1 MQTRKRKPPFYGRED
16 LLSRLSDFWKRPHA
30 SLLVCRGRR
39 RIGKSTL
46 ISRFALLDG
55 ARLLAFEG
63 LAPQPKMTNEDQL
76 AAFGRQLA
84 EQTHGEASTPPNWF
98 EAFRRLADAV
108 PDAGRV
114 VILLDEISWM
124 GKYDPNFP
132 GELKYAW
139 DKRFHDR
146 PDLVFVVCGSV
157 SSWIEENI
165 LSNAGFV
172 GRVSLDLIVPELPL
186 RECVKFWGA
195 ALGRVAPREML
206 DVLSVTGGV
215 PRYLEEVD
223 PALSADE
230 NIRRMCFLPNG
241 YLYRDFND
249 IFTTVFSAAS
259 PLKRAVLARL
269 AVGAQDGA
277 ELAESLGVARNGQFS
292 KMMKELELAGFV
304 AADSGI
310 NPESGRRSREVKYRL
325 KDNYTRFY
333 LKYVEPHAA
342 EIKNGRYEFASLE
355 NLPEWNAILGLQF
368 ENLVVNNFSALLPAL
383 HLDGVQVFSAAPF
396 RKARKN
402 AVRGLQVDLLVQT
415 RKAVVLVEVKR
426 QGEIGEEVEREM
438 AEKVR
443 RLRVPDGMSV
453 RTALVY
459 AGTLSKAVRGSG
471 YFDALVPAET
481 LLGLS
486 GGVRGRGRGKEEGR
500 PET

>member
-1 MQTRKRKPPFYGRED
+1 MQARKRQVPFYGRED
-16 LLSRLSDFWKRPHA
+16 ILSRLSEFWKRPHA

-46 ISRFALLDG
+46 ISRFAFLDA
-55 ARLLAFEG
+55 ARFFAFEG

-84 EQTHGEASTPPNWF
+84 EQTQGEASTPPNWF
-98 EAFRRLADAV
+98 EAFRRLAAAV
-108 PDAGRV
+108 PGDGRV

-146 PDLVFVVCGSV
+146 PDLVFVICGSV

-165 LSNAGFV
+165 LANAGFL
-172 GRVSLDLIVPELPL
+172 GRISLDLIVPELPL
-186 RECVKFWGA
+186 RDCVKFWGA
-195 ALGRVAPREML
+195 ARDRAASREIL

-230 NIRRMCFLPNG
+230 NIKRMCFLPNG
-241 YLYRDFND
+241 YLYKDFND
-249 IFTTVFSAAS
+249 IFTTVFSANS

-269 AVGAQDGA
+269 AVGAQGGA
-277 ELAESLGVARNGQFS
+277 ELADALGVARNGPFS
-292 KMMKELELAGFV
+292 KVMKELEMAGFV

-310 NPESGRRSREVKYRL
+310 NPESGRRSREIRYRL
-325 KDNYTRFY
+325 RDNYTRFY
-333 LKYVEPHAA
+333 LKYVEPHAS
-342 EIKNGRYEFASLE
+342 EIKDGRYEFVSLE

-368 ENLVVNNFSALLPAL
+368 ENLVVNNFKSLLPAL
-383 HLDGVQVFSAAPF
+383 HLEGVQIFSAAPF
-396 RKARKN
+396 RKAKKN
-402 AVRGLQVDLLVQT
+402 ADRGVQVDLLVQT
-415 RKAVVLVEVKR
+415 RKAVVLVEIKR
-426 QGEIGEEVEREM
+426 QREIGEEVEREM

-443 RLRVPDGMSV
+443 RMHVPAGMSV

-459 AGTLSKAVRGSG
+459 AGALSKGVRGGG
-471 YFDALVPAET
+471 YFDALIPAES
-481 LLGLS
+481 LLGVGEGH
-486 GGVRGRGRGKEEGR
+486 GGGGEVF
-500 PET
+500 

>member
-1 MQTRKRKPPFYGRED
+1 MQARKRQVPFYGREEI
-16 LLSRLSDFWKRPHA
+16 LSRLSEFWKRPHA

-46 ISRFALLDG
+46 ISRFAFLDG
-55 ARLLAFEG
+55 ARFLAFEG

-84 EQTHGEASTPPNWF
+84 EQTQGEASTPPNWF
-98 EAFRRLADAV
+98 EAFRRLAAAV
-108 PDAGRV
+108 PADGRV

-146 PDLVFVVCGSV
+146 PDLVFVICGSV

-165 LSNAGFV
+165 LANAGFL
-172 GRVSLDLIVPELPL
+172 GRISLDLIVPELPL
-186 RECVKFWGA
+186 RDCVKFWGTA
-195 ALGRVAPREML
+195 RERAAPREIL

-230 NIRRMCFLPNG
+230 NIKRMCFLPNG
-241 YLYRDFND
+241 YLYKDFND
-249 IFTTVFSAAS
+249 IFTTVFSANS
-259 PLKRAVLARL
+259 PLKRAILARL
-269 AVGAQDGA
+269 AVGTQGGA
-277 ELAESLGVARNGQFS
+277 ELAKALGVARNGPFS
-292 KMMKELELAGFV
+292 KVMKELEMAGFV

-310 NPESGRRSREVKYRL
+310 NPESGRRNREIRYRL
-325 KDNYTRFY
+325 RDNYTRFY
-333 LKYVEPHAA
+333 LKYVEPHAS
-342 EIKNGRYEFASLE
+342 EIKDGRYEFVSLE
-355 NLPEWNAILGLQF
+355 NLPEWNSILGLQF
-368 ENLVVNNFSALLPAL
+368 ENLVVNNFKSLLPAL
-383 HLDGVQVFSAAPF
+383 HLEGVQIFSAAPF
-396 RKARKN
+396 RKAKKN
-402 AVRGLQVDLLVQT
+402 VDRGVQVDLLVQT
-415 RKAVVLVEVKR
+415 RKAVVLVEIKR

-443 RLRVPDGMSV
+443 RLHVPAGMSV

-459 AGTLSKAVRGSG
+459 AGVLSK
-471 YFDALVPAET
+471 
-481 LLGLS
+481 
-486 GGVRGRGRGKEEGR
+486 GVRGGGYFGALIPAEALLGVGGGQ
-500 PET
+500 

>member
-1 MQTRKRKPPFYGRED
+1 MQVRKRKVPFYGRED
-16 LLSRLSDFWKRPHA
+16 ILSRLSEFWKRPHA

-46 ISRFALLDG
+46 ISRFAFLDG
-55 ARLLAFEG
+55 ARFLSFEG

-84 EQTHGEASTPPNWF
+84 EQTQGEASTPPNWF
-98 EAFRRLADAV
+98 EAFRRLAAAV
-108 PDAGRV
+108 PAVARGGARV

-139 DKRFHDR
+139 DKRFHDM
-146 PDLVFVVCGSV
+146 PDLVFVICGSV

-165 LSNAGFV
+165 LANAGFL
-172 GRVSLDLIVPELPL
+172 GRISLDLIVPELPL
-186 RECVKFWGA
+186 RDCVNFWGTA
-195 ALGRVAPREML
+195 RERVAPQEIL

-230 NIRRMCFLPNG
+230 NIKRMCFHPNG
-241 YLYRDFND
+241 YLYKDFND
-249 IFTTVFSAAS
+249 IFTTVFSATS

-269 AVGAQDGA
+269 TVGAQGGA
-277 ELAESLGVARNGQFS
+277 ELAEALGVARNGPFS
-292 KMMKELELAGFV
+292 KVMKELEMAGFV

-310 NPESGRRSREVKYRL
+310 NPESGRRSREIRYRL
-325 KDNYTRFY
+325 RDNYTRFY
-333 LKYVEPHAA
+333 LKYVEPHAS
-342 EIKNGRYEFASLE
+342 EIKDGRYEFASLE

-368 ENLVVNNFSALLPAL
+368 ENLVVNNFRSLLPAL
-383 HLDGVQVFSAAPF
+383 HLEGVQIFSAAPF
-396 RKARKN
+396 RKVRKS
-402 AVRGLQVDLLVQT
+402 ADRGVQVDLLVQT
-415 RKAVVLVEVKR
+415 RKAVVLVEIKR
-426 QGEIGEEVEREM
+426 QREIGEEVEREM

-443 RLRVPDGMSV
+443 RLHVPAGMSV

-459 AGTLSKAVRGSG
+459 AGALSKGVRGDG
-471 YFDALVPAET
+471 YFDALIPAEA
-481 LLGLS
+481 LLGM
-486 GGVRGRGRGKEEGR
+486 
-500 PET
+500 T

>member
-1 MQTRKRKPPFYGRED
+1 MQARTRQVPFYGRED
-16 LLSRLSDFWKRPHA
+16 ILSRLSEFWKRPHA

-46 ISRFALLDG
+46 ISRFAFQDG
-55 ARLLAFEG
+55 ARFLAFEG

-84 EQTHGEASTPPNWF
+84 EQTQGEASTPPNWF
-98 EAFRRLADAV
+98 EAFRRLAAAV
-108 PDAGRV
+108 PAVAHGGTRV

-139 DKRFHDR
+139 DKRFHDM
-146 PDLVFVVCGSV
+146 PDLVFVICGSV

-165 LSNAGFV
+165 LTNAGFL
-172 GRVSLDLIVPELPL
+172 GRISLDLIVPELPL
-186 RECVKFWGA
+186 RDCVNFWGTVRERA
-195 ALGRVAPREML
+195 APREIL

-223 PALSADE
+223 PSLSADE
-230 NIRRMCFLPNG
+230 NIKRMCFHPNG
-241 YLYRDFND
+241 YLYKDFND
-249 IFTTVFSAAS
+249 IFTTVFSVNS

-269 AVGAQDGA
+269 AVGAQGGA
-277 ELAESLGVARNGQFS
+277 ELAEALGVARNGPFS
-292 KMMKELELAGFV
+292 KVMKELEMAGFV

-310 NPESGRRSREVKYRL
+310 NPESGRRSREIRYRL
-325 KDNYTRFY
+325 RDNYTRFY

-342 EIKNGRYEFASLE
+342 EIRDGRYEFVSLE
-355 NLPEWNAILGLQF
+355 NLPEWNAVLGLQF
-368 ENLVVNNFSALLPAL
+368 ENLVVNNFRSLLPAL
-383 HLDGVQVFSAAPF
+383 HLEGVQVFSAAPF

-402 AVRGLQVDLLVQT
+402 ADRGVQVDLLVQT
-415 RKAVVLVEVKR
+415 RKAVVLVEIKR
-426 QGEIGEEVEREM
+426 QREIGEEVEREM

-443 RLRVPDGMSV
+443 RLHVPAGMSV

-459 AGTLSKAVRGSG
+459 AGALSKGVRGGG
-471 YFDALVPAET
+471 YFDALIPAEA
-481 LLGLS
+481 LLGM
-486 GGVRGRGRGKEEGR
+486 
-500 PET
+500 T

>member
-1 MQTRKRKPPFYGRED
+1 MQVRKRKVPFYGRED
-16 LLSRLSDFWKRPHA
+16 ILSRLSEFWKRPHA

-46 ISRFALLDG
+46 ISRFAFLDG
-55 ARLLAFEG
+55 ARFLSFEG

-84 EQTHGEASTPPNWF
+84 EQTQGEASTPPNWF
-98 EAFRRLADAV
+98 EAFRRLAAAIPAV
-108 PDAGRV
+108 ARGGARV

-139 DKRFHDR
+139 DKRFHDM
-146 PDLVFVVCGSV
+146 PDLVFVICGSV

-165 LSNAGFV
+165 LANAGFL
-172 GRVSLDLIVPELPL
+172 GRISLDLIVPELPL
-186 RECVKFWGA
+186 RDCVNFWGTA
-195 ALGRVAPREML
+195 RERVAPQEIL

-230 NIRRMCFLPNG
+230 NIKRMCFHPNG
-241 YLYRDFND
+241 YLYKDFND
-249 IFTTVFSAAS
+249 IFTTVFSANS

-269 AVGAQDGA
+269 AVGAQGGA
-277 ELAESLGVARNGQFS
+277 ELAEALGVARNGPFS
-292 KMMKELELAGFV
+292 KVMKELEMAGFV

-310 NPESGRRSREVKYRL
+310 NPESGRRSREIRYRL
-325 KDNYTRFY
+325 RDNYTRFY
-333 LKYVEPHAA
+333 LKYVEPHAS
-342 EIKNGRYEFASLE
+342 EIKDGRYEFASLE

-368 ENLVVNNFSALLPAL
+368 ENLVVNNFRSLLPAL
-383 HLDGVQVFSAAPF
+383 HLEGVQIFSAAPF
-396 RKARKN
+396 RKARKS
-402 AVRGLQVDLLVQT
+402 ADRGVQVDLLVQT
-415 RKAVVLVEVKR
+415 RKAVVLVEIKR
-426 QGEIGEEVEREM
+426 QREIGEEVEREM

-443 RLRVPDGMSV
+443 RLHVPAGMSV

-459 AGTLSKAVRGSG
+459 AGALSKGVRGDG
-471 YFDALVPAET
+471 YFDALIPAEA
-481 LLGLS
+481 LLGL
-486 GGVRGRGRGKEEGR
+486 
-500 PET
+500 T

>member
-1 MQTRKRKPPFYGRED
+1 MQVRKRKVPFYGRED
-16 LLSRLSDFWKRPHA
+16 ILSRLSEFWKRPHA

-46 ISRFALLDG
+46 ISRFAFLDG
-55 ARLLAFEG
+55 ARFLSFEG

-84 EQTHGEASTPPNWF
+84 EQTQGEASTPPNWF
-98 EAFRRLADAV
+98 EAFRRLAAAV
-108 PDAGRV
+108 PAVARGGARV

-139 DKRFHDR
+139 DKRFHDM
-146 PDLVFVVCGSV
+146 PDLVFVICGSV

-165 LSNAGFV
+165 LANAGFL
-172 GRVSLDLIVPELPL
+172 GRISLDLIVPELPL
-186 RECVKFWGA
+186 RDCVNFWGTVRE
-195 ALGRVAPREML
+195 RVAPQEIL

-230 NIRRMCFLPNG
+230 NIKRMCFHPNG
-241 YLYRDFND
+241 YLYKDFND
-249 IFTTVFSAAS
+249 IFTTVFSATS

-269 AVGAQDGA
+269 TVGAQGGA
-277 ELAESLGVARNGQFS
+277 ELAEALGVARNGPFS
-292 KMMKELELAGFV
+292 KVMKELEMAGFV

-310 NPESGRRSREVKYRL
+310 NPESGRRSREIRYRL
-325 KDNYTRFY
+325 RDNYTRFY
-333 LKYVEPHAA
+333 LKYVEPHAS
-342 EIKNGRYEFASLE
+342 EIKDGRYEFASLE

-368 ENLVVNNFSALLPAL
+368 ENLVVNNFRSLLPAL
-383 HLDGVQVFSAAPF
+383 HLEGVQIFSAAPF
-396 RKARKN
+396 RKVRKS
-402 AVRGLQVDLLVQT
+402 ADRGVQVDLLVQT
-415 RKAVVLVEVKR
+415 RKAVVLVEIKR
-426 QGEIGEEVEREM
+426 QREIGEEVEREM

-443 RLRVPDGMSV
+443 RLHVPAGMSV

-459 AGTLSKAVRGSG
+459 AGALSKGVRGDG
-471 YFDALVPAET
+471 YFDALIPAEA
-481 LLGLS
+481 LLGM
-486 GGVRGRGRGKEEGR
+486 
-500 PET
+500 T

>member
-1 MQTRKRKPPFYGRED
+1 MQVRKRKVPFYGRED
-16 LLSRLSDFWKRPHA
+16 ILSRLSEFWKRQHA

-46 ISRFALLDG
+46 ISRFAFLDG
-55 ARLLAFEG
+55 ARFLSFEG

-84 EQTHGEASTPPNWF
+84 EQTQGEASTPPNWF
-98 EAFRRLADAV
+98 EAFRRLAAAV
-108 PDAGRV
+108 PAVARGGARV

-139 DKRFHDR
+139 DKRFHDM
-146 PDLVFVVCGSV
+146 PDLVFVICGSV

-165 LSNAGFV
+165 LANAGFL
-172 GRVSLDLIVPELPL
+172 GRISLDLIVPELPL
-186 RECVKFWGA
+186 RDCVNFWGTA
-195 ALGRVAPREML
+195 RERVAPQEIL

-230 NIRRMCFLPNG
+230 NIKRMCFHPNG
-241 YLYRDFND
+241 YLYKDFND
-249 IFTTVFSAAS
+249 IFTTVFSATS

-269 AVGAQDGA
+269 AVGAQGGA
-277 ELAESLGVARNGQFS
+277 ELAEALGVARNGPFS
-292 KMMKELELAGFV
+292 KVMKELEMAGFV

-310 NPESGRRSREVKYRL
+310 NPESGRRSREIRYRL
-325 KDNYTRFY
+325 RDNYTRFY
-333 LKYVEPHAA
+333 LKYVEPHAS
-342 EIKNGRYEFASLE
+342 EIKDGRYEFASLE

-368 ENLVVNNFSALLPAL
+368 ENLVVNNFRSLLPAL
-383 HLDGVQVFSAAPF
+383 HLEGVQIFSAAPF
-396 RKARKN
+396 RKARKS
-402 AVRGLQVDLLVQT
+402 ADRGVQVDLLVQT
-415 RKAVVLVEVKR
+415 RKAVVLVEIKR
-426 QGEIGEEVEREM
+426 QREIGEEVEREM

-443 RLRVPDGMSV
+443 RLHVPAGMSV

-459 AGTLSKAVRGSG
+459 AGALSKGVRGDG
-471 YFDALVPAET
+471 YFDALIPAEV
-481 LLGLS
+481 LLGM
-486 GGVRGRGRGKEEGR
+486 
-500 PET
+500 T

>member
-1 MQTRKRKPPFYGRED
+1 MQVRKRKVPFYGRED
-16 LLSRLSDFWKRPHA
+16 ILSRLSEFWKRPHA

-46 ISRFALLDG
+46 ISRFAFLDG
-55 ARLLAFEG
+55 ARFLSFEG

-84 EQTHGEASTPPNWF
+84 EQTQGEASTPPNWF
-98 EAFRRLADAV
+98 EAFRRLAAAIPAV
-108 PDAGRV
+108 ARGGNRV

-139 DKRFHDR
+139 DKRFHDM
-146 PDLVFVVCGSV
+146 PDLVFVICGSV

-165 LSNAGFV
+165 LANAGFL
-172 GRVSLDLIVPELPL
+172 GRISLDLIVPELPL
-186 RECVKFWGA
+186 RDCVNFWGTA
-195 ALGRVAPREML
+195 RERVAPQEIL

-230 NIRRMCFLPNG
+230 NIKRMCFHPNG
-241 YLYRDFND
+241 YLYKDFND
-249 IFTTVFSAAS
+249 IFTTVFSANS

-269 AVGAQDGA
+269 SVGAQGGA
-277 ELAESLGVARNGQFS
+277 ELAEALGVARNGPFS
-292 KMMKELELAGFV
+292 KVMKELEMAGFV

-310 NPESGRRSREVKYRL
+310 NPESGRRSREIRYRL
-325 KDNYTRFY
+325 RDNYTRFY
-333 LKYVEPHAA
+333 LKYVEPHAS
-342 EIKNGRYEFASLE
+342 EIKDGRYEFASLE

-368 ENLVVNNFSALLPAL
+368 ENLVVNNFRSLLPAL
-383 HLDGVQVFSAAPF
+383 HLEGVQIFSAAPF
-396 RKARKN
+396 RKARKS
-402 AVRGLQVDLLVQT
+402 ADRGVQVDLLVQT
-415 RKAVVLVEVKR
+415 RKAVVLVEIKR
-426 QGEIGEEVEREM
+426 QREIGEEVEREM

-443 RLRVPDGMSV
+443 RLHVPVGMSV

-459 AGTLSKAVRGSG
+459 AGALSKGVRGDG
-471 YFDALVPAET
+471 YFDALIPAEM
-481 LLGLS
+481 LLGM
-486 GGVRGRGRGKEEGR
+486 
-500 PET
+500 T

>member
-1 MQTRKRKPPFYGRED
+1 MQVRKRKVPFYGRED
-16 LLSRLSDFWKRPHA
+16 ILSRLSEFWKRPHA

-46 ISRFALLDG
+46 ISRFAFLDG
-55 ARLLAFEG
+55 ARFLSFEG

-84 EQTHGEASTPPNWF
+84 EQTQGEASTPPNWF
-98 EAFRRLADAV
+98 EAFRRLAAAV
-108 PDAGRV
+108 PAVARGGARV

-139 DKRFHDR
+139 DKRFHDM
-146 PDLVFVVCGSV
+146 PDLVFVICGSV

-165 LSNAGFV
+165 LANAGFL
-172 GRVSLDLIVPELPL
+172 GRISLDLIVPELPL
-186 RECVKFWGA
+186 RDCVNFWGTA
-195 ALGRVAPREML
+195 RERVAPQEIL

-230 NIRRMCFLPNG
+230 NIKRMCFHPNG
-241 YLYRDFND
+241 YLYKDFND
-249 IFTTVFSAAS
+249 IFTTVFSATS

-269 AVGAQDGA
+269 TVGAQGGA
-277 ELAESLGVARNGQFS
+277 ELAEALGVARNGPFS
-292 KMMKELELAGFV
+292 KVMKELEMAGFV

-310 NPESGRRSREVKYRL
+310 NPESGRRSREIRYRL
-325 KDNYTRFY
+325 RDNYTRFY
-333 LKYVEPHAA
+333 LKYVEPHAS
-342 EIKNGRYEFASLE
+342 EIKDGRYEFASLE

-368 ENLVVNNFSALLPAL
+368 ENLVVNNFRSLLPAL
-383 HLDGVQVFSAAPF
+383 HLEGVQIFSAAPF
-396 RKARKN
+396 RKARKS
-402 AVRGLQVDLLVQT
+402 ADRGVQVDLLVQT
-415 RKAVVLVEVKR
+415 RKAVVLVEIKR
-426 QGEIGEEVEREM
+426 QREIGEEVEREM

-443 RLRVPDGMSV
+443 RLHVPAGMSV

-459 AGTLSKAVRGSG
+459 AGALSKGVRGDG
-471 YFDALVPAET
+471 YFDALIPAEA
-481 LLGLS
+481 LLGM
-486 GGVRGRGRGKEEGR
+486 
-500 PET
+500 T

>member
-1 MQTRKRKPPFYGRED
+1 MQVRKRKVPFYGRED
-16 LLSRLSDFWKRPHA
+16 ILSRLSEFWKRPHA

-46 ISRFALLDG
+46 ISRFAFLDG
-55 ARLLAFEG
+55 ARFLSFEG

-84 EQTHGEASTPPNWF
+84 EQTQGEASTPPNWF
-98 EAFRRLADAV
+98 EAFRRLAAAV
-108 PDAGRV
+108 PTVARGGARV

-139 DKRFHDR
+139 DKRFHDM
-146 PDLVFVVCGSV
+146 PDLVFVICGSV

-165 LSNAGFV
+165 LANAGFL
-172 GRVSLDLIVPELPL
+172 GRISLDLIVPELPL
-186 RECVKFWGA
+186 RDCVNFWGTA
-195 ALGRVAPREML
+195 RERVAPQEIL

-230 NIRRMCFLPNG
+230 NIKRMCFHPNG
-241 YLYRDFND
+241 YLYKDFND
-249 IFTTVFSAAS
+249 IFTTVFSATS

-269 AVGAQDGA
+269 TVGAQGGA
-277 ELAESLGVARNGQFS
+277 ELAEALGVARNGPFS
-292 KMMKELELAGFV
+292 KVMKELEMAGFV

-310 NPESGRRSREVKYRL
+310 NPESGRRSREIRYRL
-325 KDNYTRFY
+325 RDNYTRFY
-333 LKYVEPHAA
+333 LKYVEPHAS
-342 EIKNGRYEFASLE
+342 EIKDGRYEFASLE

-368 ENLVVNNFSALLPAL
+368 ENLVVNNFRSLLPAL
-383 HLDGVQVFSAAPF
+383 HLEGVQIFSAAPF
-396 RKARKN
+396 RKVRKS
-402 AVRGLQVDLLVQT
+402 ADRGVQVDLLVQT
-415 RKAVVLVEVKR
+415 RKAVILVEIKR
-426 QGEIGEEVEREM
+426 QREIGEEVEREM

-443 RLRVPDGMSV
+443 RLHVPAGMSV

-459 AGTLSKAVRGSG
+459 AGALSKGVRGDG
-471 YFDALVPAET
+471 YFDALIPAEV
-481 LLGLS
+481 LLGL
-486 GGVRGRGRGKEEGR
+486 
-500 PET
+500 T

>member
-1 MQTRKRKPPFYGRED
+1 MQVRKRKVPFYGRED
-16 LLSRLSDFWKRPHA
+16 ILSRLSEFWKRPHA

-46 ISRFALLDG
+46 ISRFAFLDG
-55 ARLLAFEG
+55 ARFLSFEG

-84 EQTHGEASTPPNWF
+84 EQTQGEASTPPNWF
-98 EAFRRLADAV
+98 EAFRRLAAAV
-108 PDAGRV
+108 PAVARGGARV

-139 DKRFHDR
+139 DKRFHDM
-146 PDLVFVVCGSV
+146 PDLVFVICGSV

-165 LSNAGFV
+165 LANAGFL
-172 GRVSLDLIVPELPL
+172 GRISLDLIVPELPL
-186 RECVKFWGA
+186 RDCVNFWGTA
-195 ALGRVAPREML
+195 RERVAPREIL

-230 NIRRMCFLPNG
+230 NIKRMCFHPNG
-241 YLYRDFND
+241 YLYKDFND
-249 IFTTVFSAAS
+249 IFTTVFSATS

-269 AVGAQDGA
+269 TVGAQGGA
-277 ELAESLGVARNGQFS
+277 ELAEALGVARNGPFS
-292 KMMKELELAGFV
+292 KVMKELEMAGFV

-310 NPESGRRSREVKYRL
+310 NPESGRRSREIRYRL
-325 KDNYTRFY
+325 RDNYTRFY
-333 LKYVEPHAA
+333 LKYVEPHAS
-342 EIKNGRYEFASLE
+342 EIKDGRYEFASLE

-368 ENLVVNNFSALLPAL
+368 ENLVVNNFRSLLPAL
-383 HLDGVQVFSAAPF
+383 HLEGVQIFSAAPF
-396 RKARKN
+396 RKARKS
-402 AVRGLQVDLLVQT
+402 ADRGVQVDLLVQT
-415 RKAVVLVEVKR
+415 RKAVVLVEIKR
-426 QGEIGEEVEREM
+426 QREIGEEVEREM

-443 RLRVPDGMSV
+443 RLHVPAGMSV

-459 AGTLSKAVRGSG
+459 AGALSKGVRGDG
-471 YFDALVPAET
+471 YFDALIPAEV
-481 LLGLS
+481 LLGM
-486 GGVRGRGRGKEEGR
+486 
-500 PET
+500 T

>member
-1 MQTRKRKPPFYGRED
+1 MQVRKRKVPFYGRED
-16 LLSRLSDFWKRPHA
+16 ILSRLSEFWKRPHA

-46 ISRFALLDG
+46 ISRFAFLDG
-55 ARLLAFEG
+55 ARFLSFEG

-84 EQTHGEASTPPNWF
+84 EQTQGEASTPPNWF
-98 EAFRRLADAV
+98 EAFRRLAAAV
-108 PDAGRV
+108 PAVARGGARV

-139 DKRFHDR
+139 DKRFHDM
-146 PDLVFVVCGSV
+146 PDLVFVICGSV

-165 LSNAGFV
+165 LANAGFL
-172 GRVSLDLIVPELPL
+172 GRISLDLIVPELPL
-186 RECVKFWGA
+186 RDCVNFWGTA
-195 ALGRVAPREML
+195 RERVAPREIL

-230 NIRRMCFLPNG
+230 NIKRMCFHPNG
-241 YLYRDFND
+241 YLYKDFND
-249 IFTTVFSAAS
+249 IFTTVFSATS

-269 AVGAQDGA
+269 TVGAQGGA
-277 ELAESLGVARNGQFS
+277 ELAEALGVARNGPFS
-292 KMMKELELAGFV
+292 KVMKELEMAGFV

-310 NPESGRRSREVKYRL
+310 NPESGRRSREIRYRL
-325 KDNYTRFY
+325 RDNYTRFY
-333 LKYVEPHAA
+333 LKYVEPHAS
-342 EIKNGRYEFASLE
+342 EIKDGRYEFASLE

-368 ENLVVNNFSALLPAL
+368 ENLVVNNFRSLLPAL
-383 HLDGVQVFSAAPF
+383 HLEGVQIFSAAPF
-396 RKARKN
+396 RKARKS
-402 AVRGLQVDLLVQT
+402 ADRGVQVDLLVQT
-415 RKAVVLVEVKR
+415 RKAVVLVEIKR
-426 QGEIGEEVEREM
+426 QREIGEEVEREM

-443 RLRVPDGMSV
+443 RLHVPAGMSV

-459 AGTLSKAVRGSG
+459 AGALSKGVRGDG
-471 YFDALVPAET
+471 YFDALIPAEA
-481 LLGLS
+481 LLGM
-486 GGVRGRGRGKEEGR
+486 
-500 PET
+500 T

>member
-1 MQTRKRKPPFYGRED
+1 MQVRKRKVPFYGRED
-16 LLSRLSDFWKRPHA
+16 ILSRLSEFWKRPHA

-46 ISRFALLDG
+46 ISRFAFLDG
-55 ARLLAFEG
+55 ARFLSFEG

-84 EQTHGEASTPPNWF
+84 EQTQGEASTPPNWF
-98 EAFRRLADAV
+98 EAFRRLAAAV
-108 PDAGRV
+108 PAVARGGARV

-139 DKRFHDR
+139 DKRFHDM
-146 PDLVFVVCGSV
+146 PDLVFVICGSV

-165 LSNAGFV
+165 LANAGFL
-172 GRVSLDLIVPELPL
+172 GRISLDLIVPELPL
-186 RECVKFWGA
+186 RDCVNFWGTA
-195 ALGRVAPREML
+195 RERVAPQEIL

-230 NIRRMCFLPNG
+230 NIKRMCFHPNG
-241 YLYRDFND
+241 YLYKDFND
-249 IFTTVFSAAS
+249 IFTTVFSATS

-269 AVGAQDGA
+269 TVGAQGGA
-277 ELAESLGVARNGQFS
+277 ELAEALGVARNGPFS
-292 KMMKELELAGFV
+292 KVMKELEMAGFV

-310 NPESGRRSREVKYRL
+310 NPESGRRSREIRYRL
-325 KDNYTRFY
+325 RDNYTRFY
-333 LKYVEPHAA
+333 LKYVEPHAS
-342 EIKNGRYEFASLE
+342 EIKDGRYEFASLE

-368 ENLVVNNFSALLPAL
+368 ENLVVNNFRSLLPAL
-383 HLDGVQVFSAAPF
+383 HLEGVQIFSAAPF
-396 RKARKN
+396 RKVRKS
-402 AVRGLQVDLLVQT
+402 ADRGVQVDLLVQT
-415 RKAVVLVEVKR
+415 RKAVVMVEIKR
-426 QGEIGEEVEREM
+426 QREIGEEVEREM

-443 RLRVPDGMSV
+443 RLHVPAGMSV

-459 AGTLSKAVRGSG
+459 AGALSKGVRGDG
-471 YFDALVPAET
+471 YFDALIPAEA
-481 LLGLS
+481 LLGL
-486 GGVRGRGRGKEEGR
+486 
-500 PET
+500 T